1 MVGVESGEAEH
12 DADLTELLTETRILL
27 PGTEVFL
34 AFLVTLPFN
43 ARFEELSHGQRIVYL
58 CTFFSILLALAC
70 FVVPA
75 TYHRIARPIHH
86 KGRFK
91 VLATAFLVAGLVP
104 LSAAVVLVTYLVTSL
119 VMAPIAT
126 GASLAMAALLVTVW
140 WFVPLARVHDRLAAK
155 DADELDRQETGGA

>member
-1 MVGVESGEAEH
+1 MESGTAEH

-43 ARFEELSHGQRIVYL
+43 ARFEELSYGQRVVYL
-58 CTFFSILLALAC
+58 CTFFSTLLALAC
-70 FVVPA
+70 FVLPA
-75 TYHRIARPIHH
+75 TYHPIARPIHH

-104 LSAAVVLVTYLVTSL
+104 LSAAVVLVTSLVTSL
-119 VMAPIAT
+119 VMPPIAA
-126 GASLAMAALLVTVW
+126 GASLAMAALLGGLW
-140 WFVPLARVHDRLAAK
+140 WFVPLARVHDRLSPR
-155 DADELDRQETGGA
+155 DSDELDRQETGGA